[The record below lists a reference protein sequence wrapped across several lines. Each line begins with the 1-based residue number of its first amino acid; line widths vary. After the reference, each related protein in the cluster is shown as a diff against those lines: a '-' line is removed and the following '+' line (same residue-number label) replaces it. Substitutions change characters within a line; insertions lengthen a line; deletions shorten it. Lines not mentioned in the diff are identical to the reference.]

1 MRGEAN
7 GEGQSHGYRRL
18 TTSSAQVLSSM
29 LTMIHLMLRY
39 STVVQHYMLL
49 KKSPVPSS
57 RSHMEKPWKRAQGP
71 GPKTMNNLSTARS
84 ASSHAC
90 LRQCLTLCTP
100 IGQFPHP

>member
-39 STVVQHYMLL
+39 SAVVQHHMLL
-49 KKSPVPSS
+49 KKARS
-57 RSHMEKPWKRAQGP
+57 RRREATWKSHENVRRGRAQRP
-71 GPKTMNNLSTARS
+71 
-84 ASSHAC
+84 
-90 LRQCLTLCTP
+90 
-100 IGQFPHP
+100 